1 MPLGKTSRLHA
12 TTCNLYLLTTLSQL
26 FNWLLFS
33 LVLMIKPYLQ
43 QESNKIICKFVKHC
57 LPHPTWG
64 RYLGQMLFL
73 QKKLRTEQ
81 AAGIIKFTEV
91 YKKSWC
97 PPFNQSPLHFNF
109 NVVIACGC
117 TTLLYFVCL
126 FKAHWSLPWA
136 TDVMFGKLD
145 SVLCE
150 FINNKIINS
159 YWRGSWK
166 NGILGKFVPKLKCS
180 KTAKFLHSDWHGE
193 WHGIRFI
200 ISLSHSFVVRFI
212 WSWLSRNNFEEA
224 KGRKKCA
231 GKTLIFYLFFFVMDI
246 F

>member
-1 MPLGKTSRLHA
+1 M
-12 TTCNLYLLTTLSQL
+12 LTTLSQL
-26 FNWLLFS
+26 FNWLPFS
-33 LVLMIKPYLQ
+33 LVLMIKPYFQ

-91 YKKSWC
+91 YKKSWW

-109 NVVIACGC
+109 NDVIACGC

-126 FKAHWSLPWA
+126 FKAHWSLPRA
-136 TDVMFGKLD
+136 TDIIFGKLD

-150 FINNKIINS
+150 FINYNKINN
-159 YWRGSWK
+159 YWRASWK
-166 NGILGKFVPKLKCS
+166 NGILVFKNCQMFAFRLTWKA
-180 KTAKFLHSDWHGE
+180 TWH
-193 WHGIRFI
+193 
-200 ISLSHSFVVRFI
+200 
-212 WSWLSRNNFEEA
+212 
-224 KGRKKCA
+224 
-231 GKTLIFYLFFFVMDI
+231 
-246 F
+246 